1 MISSIYI
8 IAFTIVKRPA
18 EVPQFHDFITNNFLS
33 CIKDH
38 QPNNYSCTG
47 ISYRK
52 DAIVQAFLDR
62 LVCGMTDDL
71 RLMKSKGAQIEKG
84 VFKIAVDGEKDVT
97 FKAVPEIE
105 FVLQEMH
112 MEYDFIATHF
122 YYLID
127 GTMKRFV
134 KMHTDIS
141 NIDWEPHSLE
151 AANQYYSLLKSYF
164 HGSDENEDEIAK
176 LLLTWEAQ

>member
-1 MISSIYI
+1 MISTIYI
-8 IAFTIVKRPA
+8 MAYTVLKRPA
-18 EVPQFHDFITNNFLS
+18 EVPPFHDFITNNFLS
-33 CIKDH
+33 CMKDH

-47 ISYRK
+47 ISYSK
-52 DAIVQAFLDR
+52 DAIVKAFLDR
-62 LVCGMTDDL
+62 LVFEMTDDL

-84 VFKIAVDGEKDVT
+84 LFTITVDGNEGLSLR
-97 FKAVPEIE
+97 AVPEIE
-105 FVLQEMH
+105 FVLQEIH

-141 NIDWEPHSLE
+141 NIDSEPHSLVT
-151 AANQYYSLLKSYF
+151 ANQYYNLLKSYF
-164 HGSDENEDEIAK
+164 YGSDENEDEIAK